1 MSQFLKMIS
10 SNEFIH
16 TTNIE
21 VPSKDIQNQQLNSI
35 SSFKQI
41 DMKEVGIVNSNQP
54 FVIANTVFA

>member
-10 SNEFIH
+10 SNDFIH

-41 DMKEVGIVNSNQP
+41 DMKEVGSINNKQTL
-54 FVIANTVFA
+54 VIANTVFA

>member
-10 SNEFIH
+10 SNDFIH

-41 DMKEVGIVNSNQP
+41 DMKEVGIAHSNQP